1 MKIVIKCLYYYLI
14 LLSII
19 FIINLNLFKIE
30 IIFFSHSTS
39 IITRPHGWW
48 VWLLLIQYLGVGLGK
63 GGLVLLTQCV
73 VVYIE
78 CVRVICGVCIL
89 DRD

>member
-30 IIFFSHSTS
+30 IIFFSHQTS
-39 IITRPHGWW
+39 IITRPHGW
-48 VWLLLIQYLGVGLGK
+48 
-63 GGLVLLTQCV
+63 
-73 VVYIE
+73 
-78 CVRVICGVCIL
+78 CGCY
-89 DRD
+89 